1 MNGSSNRFS
10 NMVAI
15 LIALVTT
22 IGAIIAW
29 RVAVAS
35 SDAGSADTTGLLVAV
50 DREDATT
57 QATLKAIGH
66 QTAYAAFVH
75 DDALS
80 NALTE
85 VGDQFSVLSDALKAA
100 ANRTLDYVPRAYIDR
115 NENLDVQRDL
125 GENLAQETLSKDV
138 NPQPHFASADLARSK
153 AQWLLF
159 VLIWFGVALV
169 LLTMADAIQN
179 PLRYALLAGGLGI
192 FVFGTISAAVIE
204 SIAGRM

>member
-57 QATLKAIGH
+57 QATLKM
-66 QTAYAAFVH
+66 TLFMR
-75 DDALS
+75 
-80 NALTE
+80 
-85 VGDQFSVLSDALKAA
+85 FS
-100 ANRTLDYVPRAYIDR
+100 P
-115 NENLDVQRDL
+115 E
-125 GENLAQETLSKDV
+125 LAQFRPARRSNSKPRTTPCYTTYRLPSPVQAPVPSKTV
-138 NPQPHFASADLARSK
+138 NPSRRTA
-153 AQWLLF
+153 
-159 VLIWFGVALV
+159 
-169 LLTMADAIQN
+169 
-179 PLRYALLAGGLGI
+179 
-192 FVFGTISAAVIE
+192 
-204 SIAGRM
+204 

>member
-75 DDALS
+75 DDSLA

-85 VGDQFSVLSDALKAA
+85 VGEQFSVLSDALKAA

-153 AQWLLF
+153 AKWLLF

-169 LLTMADAIQN
+169 LLTTADAIKN

-192 FVFGTISAAVIE
+192 FVFGTITAAVIE

>member
-1 MNGSSNRFS
+1 MTRDCILLCVIFLAGCGSSPPS
-10 NMVAI
+10 
-15 LIALVTT
+15 LV
-22 IGAIIAW
+22 
-29 RVAVAS
+29 VAVN
-35 SDAGSADTTGLLVAV
+35 AGVEG
-50 DREDATT
+50 
-57 QATLKAIGH
+57 
-66 QTAYAAFVH
+66 
-75 DDALS
+75 
-80 NALTE
+80 
-85 VGDQFSVLSDALKAA
+85 DALKAA

-153 AQWLLF
+153 AQWFLF

-179 PLRYALLAGGLGI
+179 PLRYALLAGGLCI
-192 FVFGTISAAVIE
+192 FVFGTITAAVIE